1 MMSAV
6 AELQSPAPWPILHPE
21 RATEER
27 LRRSAILL
35 IALILVGRLVLA
47 AAVPLVPDEA
57 YYALWGANLSA
68 GYLDHPPM
76 IAFFIRLGEI
86 LAGHGTLGVRFLCVL
101 SAIPATIFIWL
112 ATDLLIVDRRAA
124 PLAAVVF
131 NVTLVGFL
139 GMTLATPDAPLILF
153 SAAMAYFAAR
163 LTVEDRARWW
173 LAMGVATGLAMQSK
187 YSGALL
193 AAGFSGAVLAIPAL
207 RRQLLRPWPWL
218 ALVAA
223 VLVFAPNLLWNL
235 EHGWATFAKQGGR
248 VTSNWD
254 FAPHYLLE
262 LVAAQFGLAT
272 PLVFVFGVW
281 GMTASA
287 RSLYRPG
294 PGRALLLWT
303 LLVPC
308 AYFAFHALRGRVE
321 GNWPAFLFPSFSIAA
336 AAGMLCAMASAR
348 AWIRR
353 LPGLAVP
360 LALVFVVLVGLQSTL
375 VPIRALGPRDPIIR
389 MTRGWP
395 GLARDADQVRR
406 SIGAGYILTDD
417 YQLNATLTRAL
428 PAVPVAQYNEPQRYV
443 SIGRPSGDRLA
454 GVGLLLTGE
463 DAAEVRAHFGA
474 AEPVGDVTRRFHG
487 IDIATL
493 HAFRVGS
500 SVSAANPS
508 S

>member
-1 MMSAV
+1 MSAV
-6 AELQSPAPWPILHPE
+6 ADVRARAPWPIFHPG
-21 RATEER
+21 RAAPDS
-27 LRRSAILL
+27 LRRWAILL

-86 LAGHGTLGVRFLCVL
+86 MAGQGEFGVRLVCVL
-101 SAIPATIFIWL
+101 ATIPATIFIWL

-124 PLAAVVF
+124 PLAATLF
-131 NVTLVGFL
+131 NVTLVGFI
-139 GMTLATPDAPLILF
+139 GMTLATPDAPLTLF

-163 LTVEDRARWW
+163 LTVDDRPRWW

-187 YSGALL
+187 YSGALF
-193 AAGFSGAVLAIPAL
+193 AAGFAGAVLAIPSL

-218 ALVAA
+218 ALLIAI
-223 VLVFAPNLLWNL
+223 LVFAPNLVWNQ
-235 EHGWATFAKQGGR
+235 EHGWATFAKQGSR
-248 VTSNWD
+248 VTSNWS
-254 FAPHYLLE
+254 FAPHYLME

-272 PLVFVFGVW
+272 PLIFGFGIW
-281 GMTASA
+281 GLTTPA
-287 RSLYRPG
+287 RSVYRPG
-294 PGRALLLWT
+294 PARAVLLWM

-308 AYFAFHALRGRVE
+308 AYFTFHALRGRVE

-336 AAGMLCAMASAR
+336 AAGMLCAMASSKAG
-348 AWIRR
+348 IRR

-360 LALVFVVLVGLQSTL
+360 VALVFILLAGIQSAL
-375 VPIRALGPRDPIIR
+375 APIRILGPRDPIIR
-389 MTRGWP
+389 MTRGWQ
-395 GLARDADQVRR
+395 GFARDADALRR

-417 YQLNATLTRAL
+417 YQLNAKLIRAL

-443 SIGRPSGDRLA
+443 AIGRPSDDRLA

-463 DAAEVRAHFGA
+463 DPAHIRQHFGT
-474 AEPVGDVTRRFHG
+474 AEAVGEVTRRFHG

-493 HAFRVGS
+493 HAFRVAS
-500 SVSAANPS
+500 PISAANQP
-508 S
+508 